1 MKKIKIIALA
11 IILLSAC
18 KKDNSEMNIDNK
30 TQTSLNSNAA
40 RASATRSFEI
50 TFTTTAD
57 TDPSIPPTPCTGDLP
72 GLANAGVFLH
82 GNATQLG
89 LINSSQSRLQDVS
102 CNLSF
107 TTALLTTTI
116 AGQMT
121 GANGDKIY
129 FTGNDEINA
138 SNLLTG
144 AGPTGTIT
152 GLWTITGGT
161 GRFANAT
168 GSFTINGPVDFATST
183 FSGTGA
189 GTITY

>member
-18 KKDNSEMNIDNK
+18 KKDDSEMNIDNK
-30 TQTSLNSNAA
+30 TQTDLTSNAA
-40 RASATRSFEI
+40 RSRATRSFEI

-129 FTGNDEINA
+129 FNGNDEINV

-161 GRFANAT
+161 GRFAGAT
-168 GSFTINGPVDFATST
+168 GSFSINGPVDFATST

-189 GTITY
+189 GSITY

>member
-1 MKKIKIIALA
+1 MKKIKTIALA

-30 TQTSLNSNAA
+30 TQADITSNAA
-40 RASATRSFEI
+40 RSRATRSFEI
-50 TFTTTAD
+50 TFTTTVD

-121 GANGDKIY
+121 GSNGDKIY
-129 FTGNDEINA
+129 FTGNDEINV

-161 GRFANAT
+161 GRFAGAT
-168 GSFTINGPVDFATST
+168 GSFSINGPVDFATST

-189 GTITY
+189 GNITY

>member
-11 IILLSAC
+11 IVILSAC

-30 TQTSLNSNAA
+30 TQTSLTSNAA
-40 RASATRSFEI
+40 RAGATRSFEI

-89 LINSSQSRLQDVS
+89 LINSSQSQLQDVS

-129 FTGNDEINA
+129 FTGNDEINV